1 MRTGD
6 VVNTILKEA
15 EEQNVDLIAMPT
27 AGHYGFLD
35 AVRTGHGA
43 CRARHDRWINIA
55 LAWRFQ

>member
-1 MRTGD
+1 

>member
-35 AVRTGHGA
+35 AVRTGTVHA
-43 CRARHDRWINIA
+43 AARATTDG
-55 LAWRFQ
+55 